1 MSGCDSTFADMSR
14 AGRWCPQGAK
24 RGCKAAAGVGFSL
37 LEVILALAIL
47 TGAIAVLGE
56 IARSALRNA
65 QAARDITRAQL
76 LCEGILN
83 EIAAGLIP
91 CDPVFDV
98 PCAQL
103 FDERDPGWLYSI
115 DSMALDED
123 GLIAVQ
129 VTVRQDLPPTHQPVE
144 VTLVRWMLL
153 SGW

>member
-1 MSGCDSTFADMSR
+1 MSGCDWALENMPHGVR
-14 AGRWCPQGAK
+14 RRPQSAN
-24 RGCKAAAGVGFSL
+24 RGCKAASSVGFSL

-91 CDPVFDV
+91 CDPVLDA

-103 FDERDPGWLYSI
+103 FDERDRGWLYSI
-115 DSMALDED
+115 ENMALDED

-129 VTVRQDLPPTHQPVE
+129 VTVRQDLPATHQPVQ
-144 VTLVRWMLL
+144 VTLVRWMML
-153 SGW
+153 SDL

>member
-1 MSGCDSTFADMSR
+1 MCSSDLAT
-14 AGRWCPQGAK
+14 
-24 RGCKAAAGVGFSL
+24 GVGFSL

-65 QAARDITRAQL
+65 QAARDVTRAQL

-91 CDPVFDV
+91 CDPVYDA

-103 FDERDPGWLYSI
+103 FDERDRGWLYSI
-115 DSMALDED
+115 ENMALDED

-129 VTVRQDLPPTHQPVE
+129 VTVRQDLPATHQPVQ
-144 VTLVRWMLL
+144 VTLVRWMML
-153 SGW
+153 SDL